1 MNIRTFSVAGL
12 MAATVLSSSALFAEE
27 RTDTPAYRYGSEL
40 DVARVI
46 RIEEPQPT
54 TCEVVQATMTY
65 ETSHGAIETLTFLK
79 EASVCI
85 SNG

>member
-1 MNIRTFSVAGL
+1 MNIRPFSFAGL
-12 MAATVLSSSALFAEE
+12 LVVVLASPSLFAEE
-27 RTDTPAYRYGSEL
+27 RSDTPAYRYGSEL

-65 ETSHGAIETLTFLK
+65 ETSRGDIETLTFLK